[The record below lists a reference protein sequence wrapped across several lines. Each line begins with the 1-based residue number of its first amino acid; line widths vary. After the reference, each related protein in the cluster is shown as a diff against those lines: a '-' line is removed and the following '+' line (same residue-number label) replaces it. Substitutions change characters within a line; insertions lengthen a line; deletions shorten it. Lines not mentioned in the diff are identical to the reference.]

1 MNGDLS
7 VLLLTAVS
15 LGVAHTLLGP
25 DHYLPFIF
33 MSRAQHWSRR
43 RTLILTCLCGL
54 GHVLGSVV
62 LGAAGIALGVV
73 LSRLEFIEAARDQ
86 VAAWLMIGFGIAYTA
101 WGLRRGYRHRPH
113 THIHAHPG
121 GVIHQHEHLHEEE
134 HVHVHASK
142 LTNRHEGKDT
152 APATTASITPWI
164 LFTIFVFGPCEAL
177 IPLLMY
183 PMAKESLSGAA
194 LVTAAFAVATIGT
207 MCVVVLAGQE
217 GFGRLRLAGWERYSH
232 ALAGM
237 AIACCGMTMQFL
249 GL

>member
-1 MNGDLS
+1 MNADLS
-7 VLLLTAVS
+7 VLLLTAFS

-33 MSRAQHWSRR
+33 MSRALHWSRR
-43 RTLILTCLCGL
+43 RTLIVTCLCGL
-54 GHVLGSVV
+54 GHVLSSVV

-73 LSRLEFIEAARDQ
+73 LSRLEFIEASRGQ
-86 VAAWLMIGFGIAYTA
+86 VAAWLMIGFGVAYTA
-101 WGLRRGYRHRPH
+101 WGLRRAYRHRPH
-113 THIHAHPG
+113 THIHAHAG
-121 GVIHQHEHLHEEE
+121 GVVHGHEHVHEAE
-134 HVHVHASK
+134 HVHVHENKDVHA
-142 LTNRHEGKDT
+142 HEGKDA
-152 APATTASITPWI
+152 APATTASLTPWI
-164 LFTIFVFGPCEAL
+164 LLTIFVFGPCEAL

-207 MCVVVLAGQE
+207 MCAVVLAGQE
-217 GFGRLRLAGWERYSH
+217 AIGRLRLAGWERYAH

-237 AIACCGMTMQFL
+237 AIASCGLAMQFL

>member
-1 MNGDLS
+1 MNPDVS
-7 VLLLTAVS
+7 VLLLTAAS
-15 LGVAHTLLGP
+15 LGVVHTLLGP

-33 MSRAQHWSRR
+33 MSRALHWSRR
-43 RTLILTCLCGL
+43 RTLLLTCLCGL

-62 LGAAGIALGVV
+62 LGIAGIALGVV
-73 LSRLEFIEAARDQ
+73 LSRLEFIEAARAQ

-101 WGLRRGYRHRPH
+101 WGLRRAYRHRPH

-121 GVIHQHEHLHEEE
+121 GVVHRHEHVHEAE
-134 HVHVHASK
+134 HVHVHEAK
-142 LTNRHEGKDT
+142 HVQPKHV
-152 APATTASITPWI
+152 TPWI

-183 PMAKESLSGAA
+183 PAAKESLSGAI

-207 MCVVVLAGQE
+207 MCLVVLAGQE
-217 GFGRLRLAGWERYSH
+217 GLGRLRLAGWERYAH
-232 ALAGM
+232 AVAGM
-237 AIACCGMTMQFL
+237 AIACCGMAMQFL